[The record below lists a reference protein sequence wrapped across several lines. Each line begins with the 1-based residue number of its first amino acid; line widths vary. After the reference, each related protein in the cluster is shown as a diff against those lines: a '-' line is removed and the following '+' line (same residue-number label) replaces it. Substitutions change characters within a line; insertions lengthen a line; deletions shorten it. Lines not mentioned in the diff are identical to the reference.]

1 MVAFGVKQQDTTAT
15 AGDYRARDVPTLRQ
29 SDYKAQAVASGFSLL
44 ERIGSETFARYETN
58 RISGAINKIKASD
71 DALIDQDATVAER
84 YTNYKQNIANLS
96 NENFSQTDIKAVRTA
111 AQFNKDIITVRD
123 ASGDLRSYSQ
133 QAKSYVTDDPG
144 YDKNDEAIDKIYDEA
159 GENLGEL
166 AYAQTFAPTSFESFD
181 KYISDPLETIA
192 NGQLWTEATQKQ
204 VVKKAQVMSH
214 GIGRIRTIFQQLN
227 RPINSALSPTDD
239 AEIMSANYGRLTMEL
254 SQIRSQ
260 LTDDFFLDWVG
271 KGVNKEA
278 ITGLWRSFVGD
289 MRPHLTPKILKAIGD
304 SDGTKISKFFSDSE
318 TYLNQV
324 KDRVLK
330 EGDKGTRID
339 VMNNMVVEK
348 NLERDLREHKVFR
361 ELPEETQ
368 NMILK
373 ADNMK
378 HLSYAFGVLRESN
391 VDIKSQGF
399 ADMVIKAFRA
409 DIQTSLNSMLSQW
422 ERGEWPGG
430 EAWVSDI
437 KRIED
442 GEFGMIFDKKEKL
455 DRVTKAL
462 GVFVTKF
469 TNKKDATQAEKNAA
483 ERVQKAI
490 NTLKDRRQR
499 MIN

>member
-15 AGDYRARDVPTLRQ
+15 AGDYRARDVPTLRE
-29 SDYKAQAVASGFSLL
+29 SDYKAQAVTAGFSFLDK
-44 ERIGSETFARYETN
+44 IGSEAFARYETN
-58 RISGAINKIKASD
+58 KVSRAINNIKASD
-71 DALIDQDATVAER
+71 DALIYKNATVAER
-84 YTNYKQNIANLS
+84 YQNYNTNIANLA
-96 NENFSQTDIKAVRTA
+96 NENLSQTDIKAITTA

-123 ASGDLRSYSQ
+123 SSNDLRSYSQ

-144 YDKNDEAIDKIYDEA
+144 YDKNEEAIDKTYDEA

-166 AYAQTFAPTSFESFD
+166 SYAQDFAPTSFESFD
-181 KYISDPLETIA
+181 KYVSDPLETIA

-204 VVKKAQVMSH
+204 VVKKALVMSH

-227 RPINSALSPTDD
+227 RPINSALSPSDD
-239 AEIMSANYGRLTMEL
+239 KEIMDANYGRLTMEL
-254 SQIRSQ
+254 SQIRAQ

-278 ITGLWRSFVGD
+278 VTGLWRSFVGD

-304 SDGTKISKFFSDSE
+304 SDGIKISKFFSDSE

-330 EGDKGTRID
+330 ESDKGTRND

-348 NLERDLREHKVFR
+348 NLERDLREHRVFDK
-361 ELPEETQ
+361 LPEETQ

-378 HLSYAFGVLRESN
+378 HLSYVFGVLRESN

-399 ADMVIKAFRA
+399 AEMVINTFRE
-409 DIQTSLNSMLSQW
+409 DIQTSFNRMLSQW

-437 KRIED
+437 ERIEE
-442 GEFGMIFDKKEKL
+442 GEFGPIFDKKEKL
-455 DRVTKAL
+455 DRVIKAL
-462 GVFVTKF
+462 GGFVTKF
-469 TNKKDATQAEKNAA
+469 TNKKDATQAEKKAA
-483 ERVQKAI
+483 ERVQKTI
-490 NTLKDRRQR
+490 YTLKDRKQR